1 MSTIQMIRT
10 LFALLIFT
18 LISCTTTTDHSNK
31 LGEELSKYFNY
42 EEMDQNPGISIF
54 VSLDGKPVF
63 QKSIGMA
70 DIDRSIKI
78 TAESTFRIGSIT
90 KQFTATAIL
99 LLKERDLLEFDD
111 TLNEYIPDFPQ
122 GELVTIY
129 HLLTHTSGIKSYT
142 EQRDFFNNV
151 TNYIETSDL
160 IDQIKLLGYDFQPG
174 EKWQYNNSGYFILG
188 YIIEMVSEKSYGE
201 FLNDNIFIPLNMTS
215 TGVYRKN
222 LDLPNEAIGYDYY
235 QYYGIKE
242 ALNWDMSYAGGAGN
256 LYSNVL
262 DLFLWNEAL
271 FNGKVLSEESLNE
284 ALTPTILNNGEEAAL
299 GSYRYGLGW
308 VLTKTWGFED
318 ISHSGGLHGFSTLL
332 TRLPESNAT
341 IIVLMNKDHN
351 SSGFHPATIS
361 NKIIQILFNEIDE
374 NN

>member
-1 MSTIQMIRT
+1 
-10 LFALLIFT
+10 
-18 LISCTTTTDHSNK
+18 
-31 LGEELSKYFNY
+31 
-42 EEMDQNPGISIF
+42 
-54 VSLDGKPVF
+54 
-63 QKSIGMA
+63 
-70 DIDRSIKI
+70 
-78 TAESTFRIGSIT
+78 
-90 KQFTATAIL
+90 
-99 LLKERDLLEFDD
+99 
-111 TLNEYIPDFPQ
+111 
-122 GELVTIY
+122 
-129 HLLTHTSGIKSYT
+129 
-142 EQRDFFNNV
+142 
-151 TNYIETSDL
+151 
-160 IDQIKLLGYDFQPG
+160 
-174 EKWQYNNSGYFILG
+174 
-188 YIIEMVSEKSYGE
+188 MVSGKSYGE
-201 FLNDNIFIPLNMTS
+201 FLNENIFIPLNMTS

-222 LDLPNEAIGYDYY
+222 LDLPNEAIGYDYH

-318 ISHSGGLHGFSTLL
+318 ISHSGGLHGFSTIL
-332 TRLPESNAT
+332 TRLPELNAT

-361 NKIIQILFNEIDE
+361 NKIIQILFNEIYE